1 MLCQFLPLT
10 NKDICMKKSHV
21 IIGIIILA
29 FSTLSFA
36 QDKEITFDQLDDD
49 VDGYLSQGEA
59 GDRPDLKKN
68 WKSIDTNADD
78 KLDISEFSAFEAK
91 ERFTP
96 PEDMEEPEIGAAPT
110 N

>member
-1 MLCQFLPLT
+1 MKNSQF
-10 NKDICMKKSHV
+10 
-21 IIGIIILA
+21 IIGLI
-29 FSTLSFA
+29 TLTFITVSVA
-36 QDKEITFDQLDDD
+36 KEKQITFDQLDDD
-49 VDGYLSQGEA
+49 VNGYISPSEA
-59 GDRPDLKKN
+59 SARPDLKKN

-110 N
+110 K

>member
-1 MLCQFLPLT
+1 
-10 NKDICMKKSHV
+10 MKKSHF
-21 IIGIIILA
+21 IIGFVALT
-29 FSTLSFA
+29 FSTMSFA
-36 QDKEITFDQLDDD
+36 MEKEITFDQLDDD
-49 VDGYLSQGEA
+49 VNGYLSKSEA
-59 GDRPDLKKN
+59 NDRPDLKKN

-110 N
+110 K